1 MSVRMANVVA
11 AIIIFLIGMA
21 FVLFS
26 IPIYSK
32 KIGGG
37 PGAGVFPF
45 WIGLVVMICG
55 LAYLRASLRSQAPE
69 RFWTAS
75 RKERKLVWVNAL
87 SMLAYVAL
95 MPYLGFAV
103 ATFLLLALHLLVVPG
118 GRFLSSLLFAAV
130 VSALIA
136 YCFEVWL
143 YTPLPRGFIG
153 W

>member
-1 MSVRMANVVA
+1 MSVRLANVVA
-11 AIIIFLIGMA
+11 AAIIFLVGLA

-26 IPIYSK
+26 IPIYSS

-45 WIGLVVMICG
+45 WIGLVVTMAG
-55 LAYLRASLRSQAPE
+55 LAYLRASLTSQAPE

-75 RKERKLVWVNAL
+75 PRARSLVWVNAL
-87 SMLAYVAL
+87 SMLAYVVL
-95 MPYLGFAV
+95 MPYLGFAL

-118 GRFLSSLLFAAV
+118 GRVLSSLLFAAV
-130 VSALIA
+130 VSALIS

-143 YTPLPRGFIG
+143 YIPLPRGFIG

>member
-1 MSVRMANVVA
+1 MSIRLANVVA
-11 AIIIFLIGMA
+11 AAIIFLVGLTFI
-21 FVLFS
+21 LFS
-26 IPIYSK
+26 IPIYSN

-45 WIGLVVMICG
+45 WAGLVVMVCG

-75 RKERKLVWVNAL
+75 VRARRFVWLNAL

-95 MPYLGFAV
+95 MSSLGFAL
-103 ATFLLLALHLLVVPG
+103 ATFLMLALHLLMVPG

>member
-1 MSVRMANVVA
+1 MSIRLANVVA
-11 AIIIFLIGMA
+11 SIIIFLIGMA
-21 FVLFS
+21 FILFS
-26 IPIYSK
+26 IPIYSN

-55 LAYLRASLRSQAPE
+55 LAYLRVSLRSQAPE
-69 RFWTAS
+69 RFWTS
-75 RKERKLVWVNAL
+75 SPRERKLVWINAL
-87 SMLAYVAL
+87 SMLAYIAL

-103 ATFLLLALHLLVVPG
+103 ATFLLLALHLLMVPG
-118 GRFLSSLLFAAV
+118 GRLLSSLLFAAV
-130 VSALIA
+130 VSALIS

-143 YTPLPRGFIG
+143 YTPLPRGFIS